1 MEQRSIIY
9 NELGAFC
16 LAEKEGKVV
25 ELGFLGKEYSDRKSD
40 TQSNEKYSIALSP
53 LGEQVAGELTEYLS
67 GQRREFSFPVQPEGT
82 PFQRKVWKALQ
93 DIPYGETRTYGQIA
107 ALVGSPRGARAVG
120 MACNRNPV
128 MIVIPCHRVLGSNG
142 SLTGYACGLDIK
154 KKLLELE
161 AGSCRK

>member
-1 MEQRSIIY
+1 MVERRSVIY

-16 LAEKEGKVV
+16 LTEKEGKVTQ
-25 ELGFLGKEYSDRKSD
+25 LGFLGKEYAPGKADIPAGC
-40 TQSNEKYSIALSP
+40 TENLTF
-53 LGEQVAGELTEYLS
+53 LGEQVKEELAEYLS
-67 GQRREFSFPVQPEGT
+67 GKRKEFSFPVQPEGT
-82 PFQRKVWKALQ
+82 PFQKRVWKALQ

-128 MIVIPCHRVLGSNG
+128 MIAIPCHRVLGSNG

-154 KKLLELE
+154 KQLLKLE
-161 AGSCRK
+161 GISS